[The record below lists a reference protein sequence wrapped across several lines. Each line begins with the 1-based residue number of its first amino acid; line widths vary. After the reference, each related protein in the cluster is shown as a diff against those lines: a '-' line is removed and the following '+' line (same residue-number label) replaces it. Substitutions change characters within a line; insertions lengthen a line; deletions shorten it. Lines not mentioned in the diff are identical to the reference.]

1 MVDKKLAAAS
11 DDKPER
17 IAKRMARVGLCS
29 RRDAERWIEAGRVAV
44 NGRKLASPAVNVSAG
59 DRITVDGK
67 PIPEKQATRLWRFH
81 KPRGLL
87 TTARDPEGRATVFQ
101 ALPPELPRVV
111 AIGRLDLGSEG
122 LLLFTNDGELARRL
136 ELPSTGWSR
145 RYRVR
150 VYGKVD
156 PARLATLDKGVTVDG
171 VKYGAI
177 RATLDRQQGDN
188 AWLTM
193 SLTEGKNREIRR
205 VCEHL
210 GWKVSRLI
218 RVAYGPFQLG
228 ALEPSQTEEV
238 PGRVLKDQLGVQ
250 RDRSGTAQRRQ
261 APKKPPH
268 GNPQAARDSAARDG
282 KARPAGGT
290 AGARRKAAGAA
301 RRRP

>member
-1 MVDKKLAAAS
+1 MVDKKQAAES
-11 DDKPER
+11 DKSER
-17 IAKRMARVGLCS
+17 IAKVMARAGLCS
-29 RRDAERWIEAGRVAV
+29 RRDAERWIGEGRVAV
-44 NGRKLASPAVNVSAG
+44 NNRRLDSPAVNVG
-59 DRITVDGK
+59 PRDRITVDGK
-67 PIPEKQATRLWRFH
+67 PIPQKQATRLWRYH

-101 ALPPELPRVV
+101 SLPEDMPRVV
-111 AIGRLDLGSEG
+111 AVGRLDLGSEG

-136 ELPSTGWSR
+136 ELPATGWTR

-150 VYGKVD
+150 VFGQVD
-156 PARLATLDKGVTVDG
+156 PARLALLDKGVTVDG

-177 RATLDRQQGDN
+177 RASLDRQHGDN

-228 ALEPSQTEEV
+228 ALEPMAVEEV
-238 PGRVLKDQLGVQ
+238 PARVLKDQLGLA
-250 RDRSGTAQRRQ
+250 RGDESGKARRKET
-261 APKKPPH
+261 PKKPPA
-268 GNPQAARDSAARDG
+268 GRVEPKRTEVRPG
-282 KARPAGGT
+282 KK
-290 AGARRKAAGAA
+290 RR
-301 RRRP
+301 